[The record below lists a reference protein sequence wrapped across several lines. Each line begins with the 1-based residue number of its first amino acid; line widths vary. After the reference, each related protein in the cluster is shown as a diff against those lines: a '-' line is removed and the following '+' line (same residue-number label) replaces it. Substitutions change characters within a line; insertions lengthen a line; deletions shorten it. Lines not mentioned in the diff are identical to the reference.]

1 MIQPLLI
8 ILITV
13 PVGNPLNDPAVVLVF
28 LSTKSAGAGPNAFG
42 LPLRTRAENAG
53 TKVSVGFNLVFEEY
67 TLTPFGIIN
76 VRLSLGYIAGF
87 HSELALT

>member
-13 PVGNPLNDPAVVLVF
+13 FSGNPLNDPVF
-28 LSTKSAGAGPNAFG
+28 LSTKSAGAGPNALG
-42 LPLRTRAENAG
+42 LPLRTVAENAG
-53 TKVSVGFNLVFEEY
+53 IKASVGFNLVFEEY
-67 TLTPFGIIN
+67 TLTPFGIIT

-87 HSELALT
+87 QSELALT